1 MALLVLALP
10 ISLCLGD
17 LLQLGDLLVQHVD
30 VLLNDVGQLLN
41 LHRLVVKYGFP
52 PDCKNIGSISQYSMD
67 HQV

>member
-1 MALLVLALP
+1 MLALP

-30 VLLNDVGQLLN
+30 VLLNDVGQLLD
-41 LHRLVVKYGFP
+41 LHRLVVKYSFP
-52 PDCKNIGSISQYSMD
+52 PDCKNIGSIYQYSMD